1 MDTAELVDSVSN
13 ASTMQNVGLASILL
27 GLAIFVYMYAMFAP
41 RKTIDRRYTGQN
53 IDEQSPELEDTEDSA
68 SFDRYIRPML
78 RNFLPQSPLSA
89 QLKESKLDKTRDLLI
104 KSGNPWK
111 IRAEEFLGIQLLF
124 ALVGLVGGLA
134 LFVFPV
140 IPLVPPILWV
150 LIIPFGLYL
159 LPYSFHNSK
168 KQARSEEIRK
178 QLPEAIDLLVISI
191 SSGKTFEPAMME
203 VAPALPDGLL
213 KKEFLKINGEL
224 NAGRTISES
233 LLDFAH
239 RSSSEEAET
248 FGKAIVQGYRLGTDV
263 SETLAGQAT
272 AAREAY
278 EARVEQ
284 KIARLASLMMIPLV
298 FTMIPSLILIILAP
312 VMTSLGDSLG

>member
-1 MDTAELVDSVSN
+1 METTELIENVTQAN
-13 ASTMQNVGLASILL
+13 TMQNVGLASILL
-27 GLAIFVYMYAMFAP
+27 GLAVFVYMYAMFAP
-41 RKTIDRRYTGQN
+41 RKNVERRYAQN
-53 IDEQSPELEDTEDSA
+53 LDETPVEMEESTESA

-89 QLKESKLDKTRDLLI
+89 QLKNSKLDKVRDLLI
-104 KSGNPWK
+104 KSGNPWN

-124 ALVGLVGGLA
+124 ALIGAVAGVLLMI
-134 LFVFPV
+134 FPV
-140 IPLVPPILWV
+140 VPVVPPVLWVVLVPL
-150 LIIPFGLYL
+150 GLYMI
-159 LPYSFHNSK
+159 PYSFHNSK

-203 VAPALPDGLL
+203 VSPSLPEGLL

-224 NAGRTISES
+224 NAGRTISEA

-239 RSSSEEAET
+239 RSSAEEAET
-248 FGKAIVQGYRLGTDV
+248 FGKAIVQAYRLGTDV
-263 SETLAGQAT
+263 SETLTGQAT

-278 EARVEQ
+278 EARVEK
-284 KIARLASLMMIPLV
+284 KIARLASMMMIPLV

-312 VMTSLGDSLG
+312 VMSSLSTGMG

>member
-1 MDTAELVDSVSN
+1 METTELIESVSQAN
-13 ASTMQNVGLASILL
+13 TLQNVGLAAILL
-27 GLAIFVYMYAMFAP
+27 GLSVFVYMYAMFAP
-41 RKTIDRRYTGQN
+41 RKNIERRYQHN
-53 IDEQSPELEDTEDSA
+53 MDETPLEIEENEDSA
-68 SFDRYIRPML
+68 SFNRYIRPML

-89 QLKESKLDKTRDLLI
+89 QLKESQLDKTRDLLI
-104 KSGNPWK
+104 KSGNPWN

-124 ALVGLVGGLA
+124 ALIGLVGGVL
-134 LFVFPV
+134 LMVFPV
-140 IPLVPPILWV
+140 IPIVPPVLWV
-150 LIIPFGLYL
+150 VIVPLGLYL

-191 SSGKTFEPAMME
+191 SSGKTFEPAMLE
-203 VAPALPDGLL
+203 VAPALPEGLL
-213 KKEFLKINGEL
+213 KKEFLKVNGEL

-248 FGKAIVQGYRLGTDV
+248 FGKAIVQAYRLGTDV
-263 SETLAGQAT
+263 SETLVGQAT

-278 EARVEQ
+278 EARVEK

-312 VMTSLGDSLG
+312 VMTSIGSSLN